1 MRIVR
6 LANFVMPRSGGL
18 RTALDALGRGYLA
31 EGHEPVLV
39 MPGERSSDEITPQGR
54 IITVRGPAVWWSGGY
69 RVMLGRRR
77 LTALLADLAPD
88 RLEVSDRFTL
98 RWTGH
103 WAREN
108 GVPSIMVSH
117 ESLFGLLGEVG
128 LTGVPRRWLA
138 DRLNDRTARHY
149 DQVLVTTRWAS
160 EEFRRLGRH
169 NLVRV
174 PLGVDLELFNPACHD
189 HSLRAQFA
197 SPEQVLLVH
206 CGRLSPEKRPWR
218 SVDALASLRGAG
230 VDAVLVLAGDG
241 PLKDSLRRRA
251 AGLPAH
257 FADFV
262 PDKPTLARL
271 LATAD
276 VVLAPGPVE
285 TFGLAA
291 LEAMACG
298 TPVVV
303 DGASALPE
311 VIGDAGIAVLG
322 EGEAF
327 ANGVRT
333 LLEQPARQRR
343 VTARSRAEL
352 FDWST
357 AVAGFLQAHG
367 LPVGD
372 EPAAAVAVAGG
383 ETRAEGAR

>member
-1 MRIVR
+1 MTKWVTGMRIVR
-6 LANFVMPRSGGL
+6 LANFVMPRSGGI
-18 RTALDALGRGYLA
+18 RTALYALGSGYLA
-31 EGHEPVLV
+31 AGHEPVLV

-54 IITVRGPAVWWSGGY
+54 VITVRGAAVWWTGGY

-77 LTALLADLAPD
+77 LTALLGDLAPD

-98 RWTGH
+98 RWTGR

-117 ESLFGLLGEVG
+117 ESLFGLLGEAG
-128 LTGVPRRWLA
+128 LTGRPRRWLA
-138 DRLNDRTARHY
+138 DLLNDRTARHY
-149 DQVLVTTRWAS
+149 DQVLATTHWAT

-174 PLGVDLELFNPACHD
+174 PLGVDLEVFDPGCHD
-189 HSLRAQFA
+189 PCLRAQCA

-218 SVDALASLRGAG
+218 SIDALANVRGNG
-230 VDAVLVLAGDG
+230 IDAVLVLAGDG
-241 PLKDSLRRRA
+241 PLKESLRRRA
-251 AGLPAH
+251 VGLPVH

-262 PDKPTLARL
+262 PDRVTLARL

-276 VVLAPGPVE
+276 IVLAPGPVE

-311 VIGDAGIAVLG
+311 VIGDAGVAVLG

-327 ANGVRT
+327 AEGVRM
-333 LLEQPARQRR
+333 LLARPAPQRR
-343 VTARSRAEL
+343 AMARSRAEL
-352 FDWST
+352 FDWGT
-357 AVAGFLQAHG
+357 AVSGFLRAHG
-367 LPVGD
+367 VGSVGSLD
-372 EPAAAVAVAGG
+372 A
-383 ETRAEGAR
+383 RAEAAR